1 MTTGMLSARLAR
13 GIAFAAATL
22 AVVFLFLDTMWASS
36 VDLAHHY
43 GLVYWLTEHFAMP
56 TAIEPT
62 LREMSTYPPISHGI
76 AAVLGVVLHSPMLG
90 LHIASLLA
98 LALLWLAVLA
108 MLLAFRDG
116 RAVAA
121 IAILAGL
128 VLLNRLTLGVDLH
141 GREIVGNYF
150 YAQFVAQAFLFL
162 VLFAA
167 MRVERRAGVVAAI
180 LVMAL
185 GILLTSSTHLL
196 AAVELLAVTLGII
209 VIAVAEALLRD
220 RTRRGRTIVLGII
233 ACVAVIGITLSH
245 PSFAVMAAISANDG
259 GLEIAGV
266 SYPVGIFVLCLLVLA
281 ASLLLFAGWARAPD
295 RVAVLPAKYLAVYGG
310 AVAAL
315 CLLQFVLHLAGYGS
329 NYAVK
334 KYGFALTTILFI
346 EVAVLLGG
354 LLARPGWATARHG
367 MTTAAAILALLAV
380 VVGIV
385 PRQGKLDVS
394 DIVAL
399 EQQLVALEQT
409 IIPTPQD
416 AAPNIAIDISHD
428 PVIDLAY
435 SAAILKAPKRMA
447 ATDLYRAGELVEP
460 TRYAYIVS
468 LRDNPRYGAAECPS
482 LAPGDLSIVTGA
494 CIAERL
500 VRASDCRLVFDLSE
514 TGTVPASLLT
524 GFSHPEPEG
533 RWTEGKSASFQCVRQ
548 PGDTL
553 RSVRIALLPFVHGD
567 VRAQRLTVRLNGT
580 ELGSFE
586 RTGAA
591 EEGGEIRLDI
601 PPELKAGIMR
611 LDFEIPDATSPLA
624 AGLNRD
630 SREIGF
636 KIREIAFE

>member
-1 MTTGMLSARLAR
+1 MTIGMLSARLAR

-90 LHIASLLA
+90 LHVASLIA

-108 MLLAFRDG
+108 ILLSFRDG
-116 RAVAA
+116 RAVAS
-121 IAILAGL
+121 ILILAGL
-128 VLLNRLTLGVDLH
+128 VLVNRLTLGVDLH

-150 YAQFVAQAFLFL
+150 YAQFFAQAFLFL

-167 MRVERRAGVVAAI
+167 ILVERRAGVVAAI
-180 LVMAL
+180 VVMAL
-185 GILLTSSTHLL
+185 GVLVISSTHLL
-196 AAVELLAVTLGII
+196 AAVELLGVTLGII
-209 VIAVAEALLRD
+209 VIAVAEAMLRN
-220 RTRRGRTIVLGII
+220 RGRRGRTILLGIL

-259 GLEIAGV
+259 GLEIASV
-266 SYPVGIFVLCLLVLA
+266 SYPVGIFVVCVLVLA
-281 ASLLLFAGWARAPD
+281 ASLLLFAGWARAPH
-295 RVAVLPAKYLAVYGG
+295 RVAVLPAKYLAVYGA

-334 KYGFALTTILFI
+334 KYGFALTTILVI
-346 EVAVLLGG
+346 EIAALLGG
-354 LLARPGWATARHG
+354 LLARPGWALARHG
-367 MTTAAAILALLAV
+367 MATAAAILALFAI
-380 VVGIV
+380 VVGIM
-385 PRQGKLDVS
+385 PRQGTLDVS
-394 DIVAL
+394 DLVSVEQRLIAL
-399 EQQLVALEQT
+399 ERTT
-409 IIPTPQD
+409 IPSWQED
-416 AAPNIAIDISHD
+416 APNIAIAISED

-447 ATDLYRAGELVEP
+447 ATDLYRAGEILDP
-460 TRYAYIVS
+460 TRYAHIVS
-468 LRDNPRYGAAECPS
+468 ARDNLRYGAAECPS
-482 LAPGDLSIVTGA
+482 LAPGDFSIVTGA

-500 VRASDCRLVFDLSE
+500 VRASDCRLVFDFSE

-533 RWTEGKSASFQCVRQ
+533 RWTEGKGASFQCVRHL
-548 PGDTL
+548 GDTL

-567 VRAQRLTVRLNGT
+567 VGAQRLAVRLNGT

-591 EEGGEIRLDI
+591 EEGAEIRLDI
-601 PPELKAGIMR
+601 PPELNAEIMR

-624 AGLNRD
+624 AGLNTD
-630 SREIGF
+630 SRELGF

>member
-76 AAVLGVVLHSPMLG
+76 AAVLGVALHSPMLG
-90 LHIASLLA
+90 LHVASLLA

-108 MLLAFRDG
+108 ILLAFRDG
-116 RAVAA
+116 RAVAS
-121 IAILAGL
+121 ILILAGL

-167 MRVERRAGVVAAI
+167 ILVERRAGVVAAI
-180 LVMAL
+180 VVMAL
-185 GILLTSSTHLL
+185 GVLVISSTHLL
-196 AAVELLAVTLGII
+196 AAVELLGVTLGII
-209 VIAVAEALLRD
+209 VIAVAEAMLRN
-220 RTRRGRTIVLGII
+220 RGRRGRTIVLGII

-266 SYPVGIFVLCLLVLA
+266 SYPVGIFVVCVLVLA
-281 ASLLLFAGWARAPD
+281 ASLLLFAGWARAPH
-295 RVAVLPAKYLAVYGG
+295 RVAVLPAKYLAVYGA

-329 NYAVK
+329 PYAVK
-334 KYGFALTTILFI
+334 KYGFALTTILVVEI
-346 EVAVLLGG
+346 AALLGG
-354 LLARPGWATARHG
+354 LLARPGWASARHG
-367 MTTAAAILALLAV
+367 MATAAAILALFAV
-380 VVGIV
+380 VVGIM
-385 PRQGKLDVS
+385 PRQGTFDVS
-394 DIVAL
+394 DLVSVEQHLIAL
-399 EQQLVALEQT
+399 ERTVV
-409 IIPTPQD
+409 PTST
-416 AAPNIAIDISHD
+416 AAPVIAIGVFDGSRT
-428 PVIDLAY
+428 IDMAF
-435 SAAILKAPKRMA
+435 SMAILGTSKVEAIKALFL
-447 ATDLYRAGELVEP
+447 DQEILDP

-468 LRDNPRYGAAECPS
+468 ARDNLRYGAAECPS
-482 LAPGDLSIVTGA
+482 LAPGDFSIVTGA

-500 VRASDCRLVFDLSE
+500 VRASDCRLVFDFSE
-514 TGTVPASLLT
+514 TGTVPASLLA

-567 VRAQRLTVRLNGT
+567 VGAQRLAVRLNGT

-586 RTGAA
+586 RAGAA

-601 PPELKAGIMR
+601 PPELNAEIMR

-624 AGLNRD
+624 AGLNTD
-630 SREIGF
+630 SRELGF